1 MKHLFLTALLATTA
15 AAVTTPALAAT
26 PYEAADI
33 FRISQVE
40 NPVLSPD
47 GTRVIFT
54 RRYADIATDR
64 RMGEVW
70 LMDVASGD
78 RRLLIG
84 GQAGAGGVIWSPDAT
99 RIAYVAPVA
108 GKPQIHVM
116 TLAEGIGRPV
126 TALKSAPLTM
136 AWSPDGQSL
145 AFVAQVDAKPV
156 TFAGMP
162 TKPEGATW
170 APEPRAVDTFRYRLN
185 EGGYL
190 TPGFRHLFVVAAT
203 VGATPRQITTGDFDH
218 IDPDTTLA
226 WTPDGKFIVAAGLVR
241 ADADRRGRDS
251 DLFVFSVDGGAARQL
266 TSADGVEAEPAVSP
280 DGKWVAYS
288 GAPDKQAFYVKPDVW
303 VMPIA
308 GGAPRNLTKAL
319 DRPVQGP
326 QWTRDGRL
334 YAAMYDA
341 GLIRIIDTT
350 PAATGAA
357 KPRVVVSEIG
367 GTRLYLPSSGAA
379 WSAAAGGRI
388 AAPSRFEDRPAGLGV
403 WRAGAAKP
411 LASLDFN
418 ADWRA
423 GKAIG
428 KLERVTAASRADGRP
443 IEGWLLYPADFDP
456 NKKYPLI
463 LDIHGGP
470 NTDYGPYFSTTHQL
484 YASRGYLVLF
494 TNPRGSIGY
503 GEDFANF
510 YGKLYPSEDHDDLM
524 SSVDAVAK
532 RAYVDANNLFITGGS
547 GGGVLTLWAIGKEPA
562 KFRAAVA
569 LRPVT
574 DWTVQALS
582 SDIQAVTAQY
592 WLGGAN
598 PWDGHD
604 TYWKQSPLSLVGKVQ
619 TPTMLITGEADYRTP
634 IAQTEMYYQALKLRD
649 VPAMKVRLPE
659 ANHGMGRPSQ
669 WLQSNLAALEWFD
682 RYRAK

>member
-1 MKHLFLTALLATTA
+1 MKHLFAAALLLSVSA
-15 AAVTTPALAAT
+15 PALAQPA
-26 PYEAADI
+26 PYEAGDI
-33 FRISQVE
+33 FKLSQVE

-47 GTRVIFT
+47 GKRVIFM

-64 RMGEVW
+64 RLGELW

-84 GQAGAGGVIWSPDAT
+84 GQAGAGGVQWSPDGT

-116 TLAEGIGRPV
+116 SIAEGIGRPL
-126 TALKSAPLTM
+126 TAMKTAPSTM
-136 AWSPDGQSL
+136 AWSPDGKSI

-156 TFAGMP
+156 TFEGMP
-162 TKPEGATW
+162 AKPDGATW
-170 APEPRAVDTFRYRLN
+170 APEPRVVDSFRYRLN

-190 TPGFRHLFVVAAT
+190 TPGFRHLFVVDATPGAA
-203 VGATPRQITTGDFDH
+203 AEPRQITKGDFH
-218 IDPDTTLA
+218 HVDPDTTLA
-226 WTPDGKFIVAAGLVR
+226 WTPDSTRIVAAGLVR

-251 DLFVFSVDGGAARQL
+251 DLFVFSLDGAEPRQL

-280 DGKWVAYS
+280 DGQWVAYS
-288 GAPDKQAFYVKPDVW
+288 GAVDRQAFYVKPDVW
-303 VMPIA
+303 VIPI
-308 GGAPRNLTKAL
+308 GGGQPRNLTKAL

-326 QWTRDGRL
+326 QWARDGRL
-334 YAAMYDA
+334 YAAMNDA
-341 GLIRIIDTT
+341 GLTRIIEAT
-350 PAATGAA
+350 PGRGGGA
-357 KPRVVVSEIG
+357 KPRVVVPEIG
-367 GTRLYLPSSGAA
+367 GTRLYLPSSGTS

-388 AAPSRFEDRPAGLGV
+388 AAPTRFEDRPAGLGV
-403 WRAGAAKP
+403 WAAGGRS
-411 LASLDFN
+411 LASLDLN

-423 GKAIG
+423 TKAIG
-428 KLERVTAASRADGRP
+428 KLERVTYPSRADGKTV
-443 IEGWLLYPADFDP
+443 EGWLLYPPDFDP
-456 NKKYPLI
+456 AKKYPLI

-470 NTDYGPYFSTTHQL
+470 NTDYGPYFSTTLHL
-484 YASRGYLVLF
+484 YAARGYLVLY

-510 YGKLYPSEDHDDLM
+510 FGELYPSKDHDDLM
-524 SSVDAVAK
+524 SGVDAVAK
-532 RAYVDANNLFITGGS
+532 RPYVDARNLFITGGS
-547 GGGVLTLWAIGKEPA
+547 GGGVLTLWAIAKEPD

-598 PWDGHD
+598 PWDGHA
-604 TYWKQSPLSLVGKVQ
+604 TYWQQSPLSLVGKVK
-619 TPTMLITGEADYRTP
+619 TPTMLITGEADDRTP
-634 IAQTEMYYQALKLRD
+634 IAQTECVIWR
-649 VPAMKVRLPE
+649 
-659 ANHGMGRPSQ
+659 
-669 WLQSNLAALEWFD
+669 
-682 RYRAK
+682 